1 MTNKGKNNDN
11 KGTLNGIKNQL
22 NQWYN
27 AIILIILI
35 GSGIGNY
42 MVSNYR
48 HDQHD
53 KDFAKLDERVKIT
66 ESINY
71 ELLLTQLES
80 IQDANNELTEKINE
94 TNGRIDKVLEILID
108 K

>member
-1 MTNKGKNNDN
+1 MTNKSKNALDAVATKFSN
-11 KGTLNGIKNQL
+11 
-22 NQWYN
+22 WYN
-27 AIILIILI
+27 ILLVVVLI

-48 HDQHD
+48 HEQHE
-53 KDFAKLDERVKIT
+53 KEIARLDARVKVT
-66 ESINY
+66 ESVNY
-71 ELLLTQLES
+71 ELLLSQLES
-80 IQDANNELTEKINE
+80 IQEANNELTEKINE

>member
-1 MTNKGKNNDN
+1 MTNKINNNDN
-11 KGTLNGIKNQL
+11 KGTFNGIKNQL

-27 AIILIILI
+27 AIILIVLI

-53 KDFAKLDERVKIT
+53 KEIARLDARVKVT
-66 ESINY
+66 ESVNY

-80 IQDANNELTEKINE
+80 IQDANNELTKKINE

>member
-1 MTNKGKNNDN
+1 MTNKPKD
-11 KGTLNGIKNQL
+11 TLNVIANKFSN
-22 NQWYN
+22 WYN
-27 AIILIILI
+27 ILIFIILI

-53 KDFAKLDERVKIT
+53 KEISDLDMRIKKT
-66 ESINY
+66 ESVNY
-71 ELLLTQLES
+71 ELLLAQLKD
-80 IQDANNELTEKINE
+80 IQDANKKLTNKIDE
-94 TNGRIDKVLEILID
+94 TNGRIDKVLEILSS